1 MTVAPDVA
9 AFRTRFERTVAGLN
23 VRLQSHQFLLL
34 SKVFRTVSWRF
45 QDLELQIFLVIDG
58 DPRRLELRGEPGG
71 DPTIHLAMES
81 ALLDSAIENKFSFAE
96 AFLSGKLRVTGATPL
111 QLTKFMHLLSPLLES
126 YREALEVADVKA

>member
-58 DPRRLELRGEPGG
+58 DPHQLELRGEPGG

-96 AFLSGKLRVTGATPL
+96 AFMSGKLRVTGATPL

>member
-1 MTVAPDVA
+1 MTA
-9 AFRTRFERTVAGLN
+9 ALEVSNFRARFERTIAGLN
-23 VRLQSHQFLLL
+23 VRLESHQILLL

-58 DPRRLELRGEPGG
+58 DPHQLELRGEPGE

-81 ALLDSAIENKFSFAE
+81 GLLDSAIKNKFSFAE